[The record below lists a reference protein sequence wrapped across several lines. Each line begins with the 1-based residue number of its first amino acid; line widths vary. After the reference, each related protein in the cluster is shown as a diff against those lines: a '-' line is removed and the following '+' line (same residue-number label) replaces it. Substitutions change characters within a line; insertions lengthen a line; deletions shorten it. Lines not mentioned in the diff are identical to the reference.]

1 MERLKHMY
9 EFLTPENKYVTDIT
23 VYDHDGGS
31 HTIDTENLTSL
42 ILFRHGDKYIYFPD
56 FTANNATTNMAYIQQ
71 MWRGYTYTMQD
82 SWNEIY
88 NALIQR
94 YSPIE
99 NTDRYS
105 EYSDTKTGTDTFSKT
120 GKESNAITSN
130 NTFTKAGSEKISHDG
145 SDITEITGTTEN
157 SSNGKDN
164 TTITETNSKDSTTTY
179 NTVDTT
185 SLSGTESSTDV
196 TTYDTA
202 TNAVRTGTET
212 TTKENTNEETESKK
226 PYNTPSSFTAVGK
239 TSSNGTDTETLQYGS
254 VADDT
259 TKTGTESNVKSNTY
273 NDRKNTNTKTG
284 TETVNDSGTTTT
296 TNIGTN
302 ENKTTTTDNNTNTV
316 TYGGSETTTYTD
328 RVDTTAQESN
338 ETHSFEN
345 RSDTTSYNNTGTH
358 TGDSHGNIGVTTNMA
373 MVTEEVRM
381 RMDIILTE
389 LIVDGWADY
398 IAI

>member
-9 EFLTPENKYVTDIT
+9 EFLTPENKYVTKIS
-23 VYDHDGGS
+23 VVDHDGNI
-31 HTIDTENLTSL
+31 HTIDAETLTSL

-56 FTANNATTNMAYIQQ
+56 FTKNNEITNIAYIKR
-71 MWRGYTYTMQD
+71 MWEGYTYTMQD
-82 SWNEIY
+82 SWNEVY

-105 EYSDTKTGTDTFSKT
+105 EYSDRKTGTDTFSKT
-120 GKESNAITSN
+120 GNERNTITSN

-145 SDITEITGTTEN
+145 TDITEIKGTTEN

-179 NTVDTT
+179 NTVETT
-185 SLSGTESSTDV
+185 ALSGSELSTDK

-212 TTKENTNEETESKK
+212 TTKDSTKEETESKK

-239 TSSNGTDTETLQYGS
+239 TSSNGSDTETLQYGS
-254 VADDT
+254 VADAT
-259 TKTGTESNVKSNTY
+259 TKTGTETNEKSTTF
-273 NDRKNTNTKTG
+273 NDRKNTNAKTG
-284 TETVNDSGTTTT
+284 TETLNDNGNTTTI
-296 TNIGTN
+296 NAGTN

-316 TYGGSETTTYTD
+316 RYGGNETTSFNN

-338 ETHSFEN
+338 ETHSYEN
-345 RSDTTSYNNTGTH
+345 RSDTTSYNNTVTH
-358 TGDSHGNIGVTTNMA
+358 TEHTHGNIGVTTNQQMI
-373 MVTEEVRM
+373 TEEYRM